1 MCWFGKIVTYLNTS
15 THSNS
20 LKPTANLSKSQCVC
34 FSFQELFFRLSH
46 QQVWDNVDFE
56 NMSGDDLSC
65 YILCSNKPSCTLCF
79 FFFFISSWNDT
90 VNCVLKL
97 NCTLTSEYSQGGVCV
112 CGWAVRLCGPECWTL
127 ACPPQPAPS
136 PDSHCQSAQ
145 MTRSLHVTNASHHT
159 STPHRFHLFLF
170 CNLFVFTLIML
181 IWNKFSS
188 KVEY

>member
-1 MCWFGKIVTYLNTS
+1 MCWFGKTVTYLNTS

-20 LKPTANLSKSQCVC
+20 LKPTANLSKVSV
-34 FSFQELFFRLSH
+34 FVFHFRNFCSDWVINKCETML
-46 QQVWDNVDFE
+46 
-56 NMSGDDLSC
+56 
-65 YILCSNKPSCTLCF
+65 ILKTWVVMIWAAIFCAPTSLPARSV